1 MAADIV
7 FAASVLPDA
16 FTETPYLAA
25 IPFYGNASAVTA
37 CSVTSGSL
45 PAGLSL
51 SAAYAAVSGTIAY
64 NAADGLY
71 SFTVSITDSSG
82 TASQAF
88 TMNVHYLEADPDL
101 TAGMLAILR
110 EGPPNPGP
118 GLPAALA
125 ALAAAEAASLPVPSG
140 TPSADYVPLYV
151 GPSNATEWGA
161 QSGGGGGG
169 AVSSV
174 FGRTGA
180 VTAQSGDYTAAEV
193 GADASGAAAAA
204 QAASTPVLTQ
214 TPVKTGNY
222 TASANQIVPVNT
234 TSGSVTVKL
243 PQAPAN
249 GTVNAVKDIILGTGY
264 TLTVQT
270 QGSDVINKS
279 GGGTSLT
286 ETLVNQG
293 VLLQYDSGIWI
304 DLADDLP
311 LSQLETL
318 FLQTANSLSELT
330 ATASTARANL
340 GLGSAATQSTSA
352 FDAAGAASA
361 AQAAS
366 TPLLARVLVTASGSP
381 YAASANQVISVDT
394 TLGSVIIDLPNGP
407 AAGTLN
413 AIKQIIMGSGYS
425 VTVTCQ
431 GSDVI
436 NKAGGGTAQTLTLS
450 SQGSLLHYSGTS
462 NGSIWTVLADDLPLG
477 QLETV
482 FAALA
487 GATFTGWTAPAVV
500 TLADAST
507 VSINAA
513 AGNDFRLLTTS
524 GVGSTRQLGTPSNP
538 VDGQRIDVMVT
549 QPSSGGPCALTYGSG
564 YLFSSSLAQP
574 TLSTTA
580 GYTDLLGF
588 IYNAAL
594 AKWLFVAFLAGF
606 A

>member
-1 MAADIV
+1 MTADIV

-16 FTETPYLAA
+16 FTEVPYLAA
-25 IPFYGNASAVTA
+25 IPFYGSTTAITA
-37 CSVTSGSL
+37 CSVTSGTL

-51 SAAYAAVSGTIAY
+51 NSAYAIISGTIAY
-64 NAADGLY
+64 NATDGPY
-71 SFTVSITDSSG
+71 SFTISITDSSG

-125 ALAAAEAASLPVPSG
+125 ALAAAEAASLPVPTG
-140 TPSADYVPLYV
+140 TPAADYVPLYV

-180 VTAQSGDYTAAEV
+180 VTAQTGDYTAAEV
-193 GADASGAAAAA
+193 GADASGAA
-204 QAASTPVLTQ
+204 
-214 TPVKTGNY
+214 
-222 TASANQIVPVNT
+222 
-234 TSGSVTVKL
+234 
-243 PQAPAN
+243 
-249 GTVNAVKDIILGTGY
+249 
-264 TLTVQT
+264 
-270 QGSDVINKS
+270 
-279 GGGTSLT
+279 
-286 ETLVNQG
+286 
-293 VLLQYDSGIWI
+293 
-304 DLADDLP
+304 
-311 LSQLETL
+311 
-318 FLQTANSLSELT
+318 
-330 ATASTARANL
+330 
-340 GLGSAATQSTSA
+340 
-352 FDAAGAASA
+352 SA

-366 TPLLARVLVTASGSP
+366 TSRLARVLVTASGSP

-394 TLGSVIIDLPNGP
+394 TNGSVIIDLPNGP

-413 AIKQIIMGSGYS
+413 AVKQVIMGAGYS
-425 VTVTCQ
+425 VTVQCQ
-431 GSDVI
+431 GSDVL
-436 NKAGGGTAQTLTLS
+436 NKASGGTTQTLTLS

-500 TLADAST
+500 TLTDAST

-524 GVGSTRQLGTPSNP
+524 AVGSTRQLGTPSNP
-538 VDGQRIDVMVT
+538 VDGQRIDLMVT
-549 QPSSGGPCALTYGSG
+549 QPASGGPCTLSYASG
-564 YLFSSSLAQP
+564 YLFSSSLPQP
-574 TLSTTA
+574 TLSTAA

-588 IYNAAL
+588 IYNAVL
-594 AKWLFVAFLAGF
+594 GKWLFCGYINGF